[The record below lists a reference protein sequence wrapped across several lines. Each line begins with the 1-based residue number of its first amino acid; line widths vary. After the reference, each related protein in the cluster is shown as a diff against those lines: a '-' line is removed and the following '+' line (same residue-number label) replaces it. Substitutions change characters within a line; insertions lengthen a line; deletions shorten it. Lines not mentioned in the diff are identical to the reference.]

1 MCGRYSSD
9 LRWDDIAKLYDLAM
23 QGPPQWNFPPSYNVC
38 PTDPVNVIRPNADG
52 REFVRMRW
60 GLIPRWWSKPL
71 KEMRVATFNARAE
84 TVQEKPFFRDA
95 FKRNRCLMPI
105 SGYYEWQNT
114 PDGKQP
120 YYFTRRDGQPMTI
133 AALWDTWHDKSE
145 NKQIESCAMVI
156 TEPNKFVA
164 DIHDRMPV
172 ILEREHF
179 ETWMRTDDLREAAD
193 LMKPAGEDVLERR
206 AVSRRVNSSKAPAD
220 DPTLIEEVKLAA

>member
-1 MCGRYSSD
+1 M
-9 LRWDDIAKLYDLAM
+9 
-23 QGPPQWNFPPSYNVC
+23 
-38 PTDPVNVIRPNADG
+38 
-52 REFVRMRW
+52 
-60 GLIPRWWSKPL
+60 GLDPRWWSKPL

-145 NKQIESCAMVI
+145 NKQIESCTMVI

-179 ETWMRTDDLREAAD
+179 ETWMRTDDLREAAE
-193 LMKPAGEDVLERR
+193 LMKPAGEDVLQKRP
-206 AVSRRVNSSKAPAD
+206 VSRRVNSSKAPAD

>member
-23 QGPPQWNFPPSYNVC
+23 QGPPHWNFPASYNVC
-38 PTDPVNVIRPNADG
+38 PTDPVSVIRLHGDG

-105 SGYYEWQNT
+105 SGYYEWKNT

-133 AALWDTWHDKSE
+133 ASLWDAWHDKSE

-179 ETWMRTDDLREAAD
+179 ETWMRTDDPREATD
-193 LMKPAGEDVLERR
+193 LMKPAGEGVLQKRP
-206 AVSRRVNSSKAPAD
+206 VSRRVNSSKAPAD
-220 DPTLIEEVKLAA
+220 DPTLIEEVELGA

>member
-1 MCGRYSSD
+1 
-9 LRWDDIAKLYDLAM
+9 M
-23 QGPPQWNFPPSYNVC
+23 QGPPHWNFPPSYNVC
-38 PTDPVNVIRPNADG
+38 PTDPVSVIRPNADG

-120 YYFTRRDGQPMTI
+120 YYFTRCDRQPMTI
-133 AALWDTWHDKSE
+133 AA
-145 NKQIESCAMVI
+145 A
-156 TEPNKFVA
+156 VA
-164 DIHDRMPV
+164 YVARQG
-172 ILEREHF
+172 REQ
-179 ETWMRTDDLREAAD
+179 TDCVVRD
-193 LMKPAGEDVLERR
+193 GHYR
-206 AVSRRVNSSKAPAD
+206 AEQVC
-220 DPTLIEEVKLAA
+220 L

>member
-9 LRWDDIAKLYDLAM
+9 LRWEDIAKLYDLAM
-23 QGPPQWNFPPSYNVC
+23 RGPPHWNFPPSYNVC
-38 PTDPVNVIRPNADG
+38 PTDPVSVIRPNADG

-114 PDGKQP
+114 PDG
-120 YYFTRRDGQPMTI
+120 
-133 AALWDTWHDKSE
+133 
-145 NKQIESCAMVI
+145 
-156 TEPNKFVA
+156 
-164 DIHDRMPV
+164 
-172 ILEREHF
+172 
-179 ETWMRTDDLREAAD
+179 
-193 LMKPAGEDVLERR
+193 
-206 AVSRRVNSSKAPAD
+206 SSHTTSPDATGSP
-220 DPTLIEEVKLAA
+220 

>member
-9 LRWDDIAKLYDLAM
+9 LRWDDIAKLYDLSL
-23 QGPPQWNFPPSYNVC
+23 QNRPEWNFPPSYNVC
-38 PTDPVNVIRPNADG
+38 PTDPVSVIRPNFDQ

-84 TVQEKPFFRDA
+84 TVREKPFFREA
-95 FKRNRCLMPI
+95 FKTNRCLMPL
-105 SGYYEWQNT
+105 SGYYEWQDT

-120 YYFTRRDGQPMTI
+120 YYFTRRDGQPLTI
-133 AALWDTWHDKSE
+133 AALWDTWHDKRE
-145 NKQIESCAMVI
+145 NKSIESCAMVI

-179 ETWMRTDDLREAAD
+179 DTWMRTNDLEEAAE
-193 LMKPAGEDVLERR
+193 LMKPADEDVLQKHP
-206 AVSRRVNSSKAPAD
+206 VSRRVNSSKAPAD
-220 DPTLIEEVKLAA
+220 DPSLIDEVKLAA

>member
-1 MCGRYSSD
+1 
-9 LRWDDIAKLYDLAM
+9 
-23 QGPPQWNFPPSYNVC
+23 
-38 PTDPVNVIRPNADG
+38 
-52 REFVRMRW
+52 MRW

-145 NKQIESCAMVI
+145 NKQIELCAMVI
-156 TEPNKFVA
+156 TEPNRFVA

-172 ILEREHF
+172 ILERG
-179 ETWMRTDDLREAAD
+179 RRECGR
-193 LMKPAGEDVLERR
+193 MICGKRP
-206 AVSRRVNSSKAPAD
+206 SS
-220 DPTLIEEVKLAA
+220 

>member
-9 LRWDDIAKLYDLAM
+9 LRWEDIAKLYDLAM
-23 QGPPQWNFPPSYNVC
+23 QGPPHWNFPPSYNVC
-38 PTDPVNVIRPNADG
+38 PTDPVSVNRPNADG

-114 PDGKQP
+114 ADGKQP

-145 NKQIESCAMVI
+145 DRKIESCAMVI
-156 TEPNKFVA
+156 TEPNKFVGHPRPHARHPRARALRHMDA
-164 DIHDRMPV
+164 DGRSAGSGRADEACRGGCAA
-172 ILEREHF
+172 
-179 ETWMRTDDLREAAD
+179 EAAGVQAREQF
-193 LMKPAGEDVLERR
+193 KG
-206 AVSRRVNSSKAPAD
+206 AD
-220 DPTLIEEVKLAA
+220 R